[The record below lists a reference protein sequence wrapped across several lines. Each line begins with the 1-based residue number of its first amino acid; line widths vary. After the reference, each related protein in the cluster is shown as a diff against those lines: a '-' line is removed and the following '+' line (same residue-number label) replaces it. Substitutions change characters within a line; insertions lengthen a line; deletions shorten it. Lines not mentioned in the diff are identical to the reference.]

1 MNNQSNNNRSNDVT
15 KDVEDTRRSDEENDK
30 DDEATEDRP
39 QFRSTAMAV
48 MRPSDPFSSPHV
60 PSFSPGQPL
69 SNSAFHNNYDS
80 LPMDDLRIGGG
91 GAPSNIL
98 NDVLRSPDKSS
109 TTWKVTSLTSVP
121 TDYTLKRGYR
131 QVQGQPEVV
140 SGRISDCLRSR
151 SIHAEYVQEKALAS
165 CQTADNVHIRIRLFA
180 GKDEGTVI
188 VHVHR
193 MKGCGFSFRD
203 DCSAILD
210 AAQDIK
216 VVNRGIC
223 PDRSSFTTPPS
234 ILQKDAKPLDITFLE
249 QSVADCA
256 THLQSNKQE
265 LQVFALEHI
274 AAMTDPIKSS
284 QSTSTTVSQIIMMNP
299 EGVRKSLA
307 ILLITGSLTDETS
320 ERYNDTAHAQEMKS
334 LGLAILSNIM
344 MALSKDG
351 TLDIVIQGEAENI
364 FFTNDLMP
372 ALLRDVRNYELC
384 PHCSSLAAKSLSVLF
399 QHSSM
404 ARNRCKNVDGNIAAL
419 ENAFEYGARSHASLQ
434 QEAANAILN
443 VSKH

>member
-1 MNNQSNNNRSNDVT
+1 MNNNQRNNNRSKDVT
-15 KDVEDTRRSDEENDK
+15 KDVEDTRRRSDEENDK
-30 DDEATEDRP
+30 DDEATAEDRP

-48 MRPSDPFSSPHV
+48 MRPSDPFSA
-60 PSFSPGQPL
+60 PSFSPGQPF
-69 SNSAFHNNYDS
+69 SSAFHNNS
-80 LPMDDLRIGGG
+80 NNNDLRIGGG

-98 NDVLRSPDKSS
+98 NNVPRSPDKSS
-109 TTWKVTSLTSVP
+109 STWKVTSLTSVP

-131 QVQGQPEVV
+131 QVQGQPQVV
-140 SGRISDCLRSR
+140 SSRISDCLRSR
-151 SIHAEYVQEKALAS
+151 SIHAEYAQDKALAT

-180 GKDEGTVI
+180 GKDDGTVL

-193 MKGCGFSFRD
+193 MKGCGFSFRE

-210 AAQDIK
+210 AAQDVK
-216 VVNRGIC
+216 VGNTNRGL
-223 PDRSSFTTPPS
+223 PDPSAFTIPPS
-234 ILQKDAKPLDITFLE
+234 ILQKDSKPLDSTFLE

-256 THLQSNKQE
+256 THLQSNKRE

-274 AAMTDPIKSS
+274 AAMTDATKSS
-284 QSTSTTVSQIIMMNP
+284 QSTSKTVSQIIMMNP

-351 TLDIVIQGEAENI
+351 TLDLVMRGDAENT
-364 FFTNDLMP
+364 FFTNELMP
-372 ALLRDVRNYELC
+372 ALLRDVRNYEVC

-404 ARNRCKNVDGNIAAL
+404 ARKRCKNVDGNLAAL
-419 ENAFEYGARSHASLQ
+419 MNAVEYGARSHASLQ

>member
-1 MNNQSNNNRSNDVT
+1 MNNPNNNNRSKDVT

-30 DDEATEDRP
+30 DDGAQDRP

-48 MRPSDPFSSPHV
+48 MRPSDPFASPNV

-69 SNSAFHNNYDS
+69 SGGFHNNFLDS
-80 LPMDDLRIGGG
+80 ADMKIGG

-98 NDVLRSPDKSS
+98 NMDALLSPDKSS
-109 TTWKVTSLTSVP
+109 SWKVTNLTSVP
-121 TDYTLKRGYR
+121 TDYFLKRGYR
-131 QVQGQPEVV
+131 QFKATDPSVV

-151 SIHAEYVQEKALAS
+151 SIHAEYAQDKAQAM
-165 CQTADNVHIRIRLFA
+165 CQTLDNVHIRIRLFA
-180 GKDEGTVI
+180 GKDDTVI

-210 AAQDIK
+210 AAQDIA
-216 VVNRGIC
+216 V
-223 PDRSSFTTPPS
+223 DRVQQGDPRSFIIPPS
-234 ILQKDAKPLDITFLE
+234 IKKDSKPLDTKVLE

-256 THLQSNKQE
+256 AHLQSNLRE

-274 AAMTDPIKSS
+274 AAMTDPTKSS
-284 QSTSTTVSQIIMMNP
+284 ESTSTQASQIIMMNP

-307 ILLITGSLTDETS
+307 IILITGSLNDEAS
-320 ERYNDTAHAQEMKS
+320 ERYNDTENAQEMKS
-334 LGLAILSNIM
+334 LGLVILSNIM

-351 TLDIVIQGEAENI
+351 TLDLVMKGEAESI

-372 ALLRDVRNYELC
+372 ALLRDVRNFEMC

-399 QHSSM
+399 KHSST
-404 ARNRCKNVDGNIAAL
+404 ARKRCKSVDGNVDAL
-419 ENAFEYGARSHASLQ
+419 MNAVEYGARSHASLQ

-443 VSKH
+443 VSKY

>member
-1 MNNQSNNNRSNDVT
+1 M
-15 KDVEDTRRSDEENDK
+15 EDTRRRSDEENDK
-30 DDEATEDRP
+30 DDEATAEDRP

-48 MRPSDPFSSPHV
+48 MRPSDPFSA
-60 PSFSPGQPL
+60 PSFSPGQPY
-69 SNSAFHNNYDS
+69 SSAFHNNNNDDY
-80 LPMDDLRIGGG
+80 LRMADLRIGNR

-98 NDVLRSPDKSS
+98 NRNVPRSPDKSS
-109 TTWKVTSLTSVP
+109 STWKVTSLTSVP

-131 QVQGQPEVV
+131 QVQGQPQVV

-151 SIHAEYVQEKALAS
+151 SIHAEYAQDKALAT
-165 CQTADNVHIRIRLFA
+165 CQTADNVHIRIRLFT
-180 GKDEGTVI
+180 GKDDGTVL

-193 MKGCGFSFRD
+193 MKGCGFSFRE

-210 AAQDIK
+210 AAQDVK
-216 VVNRGIC
+216 VGNRGL
-223 PDRSSFTTPPS
+223 PDPSAFTIPPS
-234 ILQKDAKPLDITFLE
+234 ILQKDSKPLDIAFLK

-256 THLQSNKQE
+256 AHLQPTNKQHNKRE

-274 AAMTDPIKSS
+274 AAMTDPTKSS
-284 QSTSTTVSQIIMMNP
+284 QSTSKAVSQIIMMNP

-307 ILLITGSLTDETS
+307 ILLITGSLTDETSEKTS

-351 TLDIVIQGEAENI
+351 TLDHVMQGEAENA

-404 ARNRCKNVDGNIAAL
+404 ARKRCKNVDGNLAAL
-419 ENAFEYGARSHASLQ
+419 MNAVEYGARSHASLH
-434 QEAANAILN
+434 QEATNAILN
-443 VSKH
+443 VGKH